1 MNRRPGFS
9 RVSDE
14 PGAVHLLDATQRP
27 PESAQGQDLFALLLA
42 QDVGHPGAGSSP
54 VAAVNVPARS
64 APLAGFQ
71 VSINGRFWV
80 SPEVDTRSHS
90 AYRARS
96 AASIPTDQSLER
108 HRVSVTPQ

>member
-80 SPEVDTRSHS
+80 SPEVRGLSGVVS
-90 AYRARS
+90 AHAVWGKNGGACGRRGDGLFGTA
-96 AASIPTDQSLER
+96 
-108 HRVSVTPQ
+108 

>member
-80 SPEVDTRSHS
+80 SPEAPEDRFRLSRAVRDRVQCFGRVDDWS
-90 AYRARS
+90 
-96 AASIPTDQSLER
+96 E
-108 HRVSVTPQ
+108 